1 VVARDLHA
9 GISVGAE
16 EQPLAGRGEAMRAS
30 EQEPDSESPQAP
42 ARHRWRLGAWWEA
55 VCSATTRLAVH
66 AAAAAGLYFA
76 VEFAFVHDANPT
88 GLANAAF
95 AITATLAALSFSYAR
110 NLDGRPDLQEQ
121 AVAGGERLLRGAI
134 LMILASLLQYADL
147 YAQSPAGAGEPEP
160 AALLRRVV
168 VHVLHP
174 AATVLFLLAVFSIYL
189 GLRSVVAV
197 LLRRA
202 AADAKGGKAP

>member
-1 VVARDLHA
+1 M
-9 GISVGAE
+9 
-16 EQPLAGRGEAMRAS
+16 RGS
-30 EQEPDSESPQAP
+30 EQASGVESPRSPPPRRRWLGQAWERIC
-42 ARHRWRLGAWWEA
+42 AGA
-55 VCSATTRLAVH
+55 TRLAVH
-66 AAAAAGLYFA
+66 VGGLIGLYFA

-88 GLANAAF
+88 GLANVAF

-147 YAQSPAGAGEPEP
+147 YAQAPTAPGDPRLT
-160 AALLRRVV
+160 AASDWLRAAAVR
-168 VHVLHP
+168 VLHP
-174 AATVLFLLAVFSIYL
+174 AAVGLFLLAVGSIYL
-189 GLRSVVAV
+189 GLRAVVDV

-202 AADAKGGKAP
+202 GPAEKVGKAP

>member
-1 VVARDLHA
+1 M
-9 GISVGAE
+9 
-16 EQPLAGRGEAMRAS
+16 RGS
-30 EQEPDSESPQAP
+30 EQEPGAESHRPPPPRRGWLRQA
-42 ARHRWRLGAWWEA
+42 WEWT
-55 VCSATTRLAVH
+55 CSAATRLAVH
-66 AAAAAGLYFA
+66 VGGAVGLFFA

-110 NLDGRPDLQEQ
+110 NLESRPDLQEQ

-147 YAQSPAGAGEPEP
+147 YAQAPMAPGDPQLT
-160 AALLRRVV
+160 AAWGWVRAAAVR
-168 VHVLHP
+168 VLHP
-174 AATVLFLLAVFSIYL
+174 AAVGLFLLAVGSSYL
-189 GLRSVVAV
+189 GFRTIVDV

-202 AADAKGGKAP
+202 GTTEKDGKAP